1 MGLSLGVGVLA
12 DLTRREPEGAAWL
25 RRQLAIIQ
33 RLLAQHGLPAFDEPE
48 AAVVPAAEQPRFA
61 SFPYAYLHCLRRFAA
76 RCKVDGEAPPPLGP
90 EEHPERDRAIE
101 RAASMFDFHLLVHS
115 DAEGFY
121 VPIDFADVIFDRRQ
135 PSAGGGDPD
144 GSAGGTGVLPR
155 GNDRELGLASGM
167 LGSSVRLLR
176 ELVAVAPALQI
187 TVGEDLARDELR
199 RIEAQVAAATD
210 PFWRERMAWT
220 GLFQAARASTRYKV
234 LLAFR

>member
-12 DLTRREPEGAAWL
+12 ELTRRDPDGTAWL
-25 RRQLAIIQ
+25 KRQVAIIQ
-33 RLLAQHGLPAFDEPE
+33 RLLAAHGLPPFEEPE
-48 AAVVPAAEQPRFA
+48 APVVPDAERPRFG

-76 RCKVDGEAPPPLGP
+76 RCKVDGQPPPPLGP

-101 RAASMFDFHLLVHS
+101 RAASLFDFHLLVHS
-115 DAEGFY
+115 DSEGFY
-121 VPIDFADVIFDRRQ
+121 VPVDFADVIFDRE
-135 PSAGGGDPD
+135 S
-144 GSAGGTGVLPR
+144 
-155 GNDRELGLASGM
+155 GLAGGM

-176 ELVAVAPALQI
+176 ELAALAPALQI
-187 TVGEDLARDELR
+187 TVAEDLAREELR

-220 GLFQAARASTRYKV
+220 GLFQAARASTRYQV